1 MIAYL
6 PDARG
11 RFRPYGGQYGPE
23 TLADAI
29 VEVETGFAEAQVDRY
44 G

>member
-1 MIAYL
+1 MIASL

-11 RFRPYGGQYGPE
+11 RFGPYGGQYGPE
-23 TLADAI
+23 TLANAI
-29 VEVETGFAEAQVDRY
+29 VELETAYAEAQVDRY